1 MQESP
6 PPTDNYLTLADVVGV
21 YGVKGW
27 VKLRPRLEDTDLLTR
42 LPELHLHPPATSASA
57 SASASLLAQAEPV
70 QVEAVRQQ
78 GKSLIAKLAG
88 IDDRTAAEAL
98 RGREIR
104 VPAECFPLPDEGEFY
119 WRDLVGLAVWCRED
133 DTRVLLGIV
142 DRLLETG
149 ANDVLV
155 VTPTGESVD
164 SKEHLIPWIPETV
177 IVDVDLN
184 DKKIEVRWYV
194 DD

>member
-6 PPTDNYLTLADVVGV
+6 PSTDNYLTLADVVGV

-27 VKLRPRLEDTDLLTR
+27 VKLRPRLEDTDLLTS

-57 SASASLLAQAEPV
+57 SMLAQSEPV

-78 GKSLIAKLAG
+78 GKSLIAKLAS

-104 VPAECFPLPDEGEFY
+104 VPAECFPLPGEGEFY

-133 DTRVLLGIV
+133 DTRVLLGVV

-155 VTPTGESVD
+155 VTPDRG
-164 SKEHLIPWIPETV
+164 KC
-177 IVDVDLN
+177 
-184 DKKIEVRWYV
+184 
-194 DD
+194 

>member
-27 VKLRPRLEDTDLLTR
+27 VKLRPRLEDTDLLIR

-57 SASASLLAQAEPV
+57 SMLAQAEPV

-133 DTRVLLGIV
+133 DTRVLLGVV

>member
-57 SASASLLAQAEPV
+57 SMLAQAEPV

-133 DTRVLLGIV
+133 DTRVLLGVV

-155 VTPTGESVD
+155 VTPTGQSVD